1 MVTDRIN
8 ICGIPATIW
17 GEKSEKVFLA
27 VHGNMS
33 NKEDTVIRL
42 LAEAAAQHG
51 YQTISFDLPEHGER
65 TAEGTPCKVQYCVQ
79 DLRKIM
85 DFTRNRW
92 TQVSLFACSMG
103 AFFSLLEYH
112 NEPLN
117 QSLFLSPVVDMQR
130 IISNLMTWFDVSEEQ
145 LKSRQEIQTPIGQT
159 LYWDYYCYVREHPI
173 QKWDSQTFILYG
185 ENDNLCERET
195 INSFVHR
202 FGCQLAVV
210 ESGEHYFHTHQQL
223 ADFSAWAKQNIC

>member
-1 MVTDRIN
+1 MVTDRIK
-8 ICGIPATIW
+8 ICGIPAMIW
-17 GEKSEKVFLA
+17 GEKSEKILLA

-42 LAEAAAQHG
+42 LAEAAAQYG

-65 TAEGTPCKVQYCVQ
+65 IADGPPCKVQYCVQ

-85 DFTRNRW
+85 DYARSHW
-92 TQVSLFACSMG
+92 SQVSLFACSMG
-103 AFFSLLEYH
+103 AYFSLLEYQ

-173 QKWDSQTFILYG
+173 QKWDSKTFILYG

-195 INSFVHR
+195 IDSFVHR
-202 FGCQLAVV
+202 FGCQLTVV
-210 ESGEHYFHTHQQL
+210 ESGEHYFHTQQQL
-223 ADFSAWAKQNIC
+223 ADFSAWVKQNIC